1 MSRPQEFGLTDAER
15 DIRDDRRRFRNLIC
29 LGIVLVLVG
38 LELINLTHWRN
49 W

>member
-1 MSRPQEFGLTDAER
+1 MKRPQFGLTDAER
-15 DIRDDRRRFRNLIC
+15 RVREDNRRLRNLVL
-29 LGIVLVLVG
+29 LGLALVLVG